1 MKRGIKVIPSLF
13 TTGNC
18 FCGFYAIIAAF
29 NGMPYR
35 AAVAILV
42 ALLFDALDG
51 RVARITKTSTDFG
64 LEYDSLADLL
74 SFGVAPALLLYT
86 WALEPFGRVGWL
98 AVFLFVLC
106 GAVRLARFNVQVAE
120 RTPNRFM
127 GLPIPAAAGLVAS
140 YVIFALEVPK
150 VATVKPVVV
159 ALAVYVLA
167 GCMVST
173 IRYRNFKKMT
183 LWRRKPF
190 GVFLGAVFAL
200 YIFVLIPEVAF
211 FVVFLAYVLS
221 GPLEWTLVQLRERR
235 ETVADLTEQQSPAN
249 LQKRR

>member
-1 MKRGIKVIPSLF
+1 VKRGIKVIPSLF

-35 AAVAILV
+35 AALAILV
-42 ALLFDALDG
+42 AILFDVIDG

-64 LEYDSLADLL
+64 LEYDSLADLI

-86 WALEPFGRVGWL
+86 WALKPFGRIGWL

-106 GAVRLARFNVQVAE
+106 GALRLARFNVQVAE
-120 RTPNRFM
+120 KTPNRFT

-140 YVIFALEVPK
+140 YVIFALTVPK
-150 VATVKPVVV
+150 AASLNPVVI

-167 GCMVST
+167 GCMVSSF
-173 IRYRNFKKMT
+173 RYRSFKKLI

-190 GVFLGAVFAL
+190 GVFLGALFAL
-200 YIFVLIPEVAF
+200 YIFVLIPEVALF
-211 FVVFLAYVLS
+211 GVFLAYSLS
-221 GPLEWTLVQLRERR
+221 GPVEWALVQLRGRR
-235 ETVADLTEQQSPAN
+235 EAVAGLTE
-249 LQKRR
+249 

>member
-1 MKRGIKVIPSLF
+1 MSDMKRGIKVIPSLF

-29 NGMPYR
+29 NGMPFR

-42 ALLFDALDG
+42 AILFDGLDG

-86 WALEPFGRVGWL
+86 WALKPFGRIGWL

-106 GAVRLARFNVQVAE
+106 GAVRLARFNVQVAKK
-120 RTPNRFM
+120 TPNHFT

-140 YVIFALEVPK
+140 YVIFALEVPM
-150 VATVKPVVV
+150 VGAVKPIVV

-167 GCMVST
+167 GCMVSS
-173 IRYRNFKKMT
+173 IRYRNFKKLT

-211 FVVFLAYVLS
+211 FGVFLAYALS
-221 GPLEWTLVQLRERR
+221 GPVLWAVSQLRERG
-235 ETVADLTEQQSPAN
+235 EAVAGLTE
-249 LQKRR
+249 

>member
-1 MKRGIKVIPSLF
+1 MKRGIKIIPSLF
-13 TTGNC
+13 TTGNA

-29 NGMPYR
+29 NGMPYH

-42 ALLFDALDG
+42 AILFDGLDG
-51 RVARITKTSTDFG
+51 RVARFTKTSTDFG

-86 WALEPFGRVGWL
+86 WTLKPFGRIGWL

-106 GAVRLARFNVQVAE
+106 GALRLARFNVRVAE
-120 RTPNRFM
+120 PTTRHFT

-150 VATVKPVVV
+150 AATAKPVII

-167 GCMVST
+167 GCMVSAF
-173 IRYRNFKKMT
+173 RYRNFTKMT

-200 YIFVLIPEVAF
+200 YIFVLIPE
-211 FVVFLAYVLS
+211 
-221 GPLEWTLVQLRERR
+221 
-235 ETVADLTEQQSPAN
+235 
-249 LQKRR
+249 

>member
-1 MKRGIKVIPSLF
+1 MKRGIKIIPSLF

-18 FCGFYAIIAAF
+18 FCGFYAIIAAY

-42 ALLFDALDG
+42 AILFDTLDG

-64 LEYDSLADLL
+64 LEYDSLADLI

-86 WALEPFGRVGWL
+86 WSLKPFGRVGWL

-106 GAVRLARFNVQVAE
+106 GAIRLARFNVQVAE
-120 RTPNRFM
+120 TTTNRFT

-140 YVIFALEVPK
+140 YVIFVLEVPK
-150 VATVKPVVV
+150 AATIKPIIV
-159 ALAVYVLA
+159 ALGLYVLA
-167 GCMVST
+167 GFMVSA
-173 IRYRNFKKMT
+173 IRYRSFKKMT

-190 GVFLGAVFAL
+190 EVFLAAVLAL
-200 YIFVLIPEVAF
+200 YILVLIPEVAL
-211 FVVFLAYVLS
+211 FVAFLAYAVS
-221 GPLEWTLVQLRERR
+221 GPMEWTFVQIRERR
-235 ETVADLTEQQSPAN
+235 EAVGGLTD
-249 LQKRR
+249 

>member
-18 FCGFYAIIAAF
+18 FFGFYAIIAAF

-42 ALLFDALDG
+42 ALLFDGLDG

-86 WALEPFGRVGWL
+86 WVLKPFGRIGWL

-106 GAVRLARFNVQVAE
+106 GAVRLARFNVQVAQK
-120 RTPNRFM
+120 TPNRFT

-140 YVIFALEVPK
+140 YVIFALEIPK
-150 VATVKPVVV
+150 VGALKPVVI

-167 GCMVST
+167 GCMVSAFP
-173 IRYRNFKKMT
+173 YRNFKKLTM
-183 LWRRKPF
+183 WRRKPF

-200 YIFVLIPEVAF
+200 YIFVLIPEVALF
-211 FVVFLAYVLS
+211 AVFLVYALS
-221 GPLEWTLVQLRERR
+221 GPMEWTVAQLRERR
-235 ETVADLTEQQSPAN
+235 EAVAGLTE
-249 LQKRR
+249 